1 MSSFPI
7 RPPAQLCNSL
17 NHDATVGNNNCTT
30 NTHRKTDAGRTSEE
44 NVKLQGS
51 MAAAAIADWQKRM
64 ERAHR
69 ERLKIDRLQIS
80 FAVVVVALNR

>member
-1 MSSFPI
+1 
-7 RPPAQLCNSL
+7 
-17 NHDATVGNNNCTT
+17 V
-30 NTHRKTDAGRTSEE
+30 GRTAEK
-44 NVKLQGS
+44 NIKLQGS

-64 ERAHR
+64 ERANR